1 MCIRDRQYTLLL
13 HLDCGEKMTNRDIQ
27 WSLTL
32 TSLTDNPIVLMA
44 SHLEIFTPT
53 RFFLLLSECSVG
65 SDYRNVKHLI
75 RHVLLTRLILRCRFG
90 SNLIPYESVCIY
102 HRCDKYCLLLIPLI
116 LPMTTCS
123 VWVKFKVLSNA
134 DLTEG
139 FWSRG
144 NVMKRDWSTSS
155 RSSLCTD
162 QRMPSDDD
170 IAMLLVNLKWCKV

>member
-1 MCIRDRQYTLLL
+1 MIFVKRFNIESTRKNIISVLPKFLVSLQYTLLL

-27 WSLTL
+27 WSLIL
-32 TSLTDNPIVLMA
+32 TSLTDNPIALMA

-139 FWSRG
+139 F
-144 NVMKRDWSTSS
+144 
-155 RSSLCTD
+155 
-162 QRMPSDDD
+162 
-170 IAMLLVNLKWCKV
+170 